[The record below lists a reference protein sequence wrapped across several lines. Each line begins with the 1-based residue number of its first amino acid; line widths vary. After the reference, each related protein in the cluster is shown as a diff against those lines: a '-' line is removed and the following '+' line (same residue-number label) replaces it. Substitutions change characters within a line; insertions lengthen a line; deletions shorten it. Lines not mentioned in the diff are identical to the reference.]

1 MPTENEPPSEEEK
14 SRKKRITAKGWVTRT
29 SNTLKDLIK
38 TYKET
43 KDLNTK
49 ELADAIVCFDKRFSS
64 YEEAQTA
71 YEVFIKEED
80 LEQDINE
87 SVLFIRENRKQRIEA
102 ASLLEQLTPS
112 ADPSDPDDSISVAA
126 AGSASSQ
133 FSSKPHSLPKINL
146 PTFSGAF
153 MEWVSY
159 EQFNAIV
166 HNSDIPS
173 VSKFVYLQSVL
184 KGEAKAVIQGL
195 SLTEE
200 HYLIARDL
208 LEQRYGRKEKL
219 IFAHIQELLNIQIPS
234 NVKSKVTPLWELQ
247 DKLLTNI
254 RCLEK
259 LNVSGK

>member
-1 MPTENEPPSEEEK
+1 MPTENEPQSEEEK
-14 SRKKRITAKGWVTRT
+14 SRKKRNTAKGWVTRT

-43 KDLNTK
+43 KDLNTTK

-87 SVLFIRENRKQRIEA
+87 SELFIRENRKQRIEA

-112 ADPSDPDDSISVAA
+112 ADPSVPDDSISVAA

-146 PTFSGAF
+146 PTFSGAY
-153 MEWVSY
+153 MEWVSFY

-166 HNSDIPS
+166 HNSDILA

-200 HYLIARDL
+200 HYLI
-208 LEQRYGRKEKL
+208 
-219 IFAHIQELLNIQIPS
+219 S
-234 NVKSKVTPLWELQ
+234 
-247 DKLLTNI
+247 
-254 RCLEK
+254 
-259 LNVSGK
+259 